1 MRKSIVGN
9 SGPQDTA
16 ITVTGLKPAH
26 FYNIRV
32 IAVGSNN
39 FQSGSSVIRL
49 RTYGKDSKPRLTNG
63 RLPPSF
69 LDQEQH
75 RRREDEPD
83 GDNELPRSPL
93 PSIEA
98 APALDGSSSR
108 DSGPPVTSN
117 RRNTVSR
124 RHSPSVASLD
134 RPTPKDAGSGSTETQ
149 ESLAEL
155 NEKFQRIRKEISD
168 TVAQYER
175 EEGEFKVQED
185 QLRKDLERKRQV
197 LKEKESNTE
206 QLRKRVNITGEQMR
220 AAEKERAKK
229 EQLLK
234 DKQAKLQ
241 NTRDRIA
248 KLESETESMR
258 SKRDGFTVK
267 KAELDE
273 FKKSQLA
280 DLEKD
285 NSVLQEECSR
295 LEAELK
301 EKGKMLKELKLERQ
315 KLPGGDADERWRETD
330 IQLRREWETRRK
342 MLEQRILA
350 EMQRRH
356 DLTANVRMLHN
367 LIEQYRSHQ
376 STLAN
381 AYIQGKPP
389 GLDFVDPSQQSHLKR
404 HGSRHSNSHP
414 GPMLPGH
421 GQLPLPESAYG
432 AASTFGNRPSFAPS
446 PYVDDSTTAD
456 RFGHDQSFSSV
467 RVSSLTAGAPLSPT
481 ATSLIPAGILGDD
494 DLPPSPSSEHFQSP
508 FGRPMSANLL
518 EADPQSP
525 ASSNRSLSLMSSP
538 QSSSQHLPFPP
549 FPSEPGDRRSG
560 ALTSSPT
567 APDVQPSR
575 FTSLWSPFQR
585 ARGAGKTTDELG
597 PPLGTLKPGQSRS
610 FPRQIDDW
618 DAASNKRKT
627 GLAGSLF
634 NRNSVHVDSG
644 DSHSANNTS
653 FSSRRLI
660 PFGWAQGATAATA
673 SRDPSSPRP
682 ASIASSDFARPS
694 TDSGSIWGLPA
705 ESNLSKSRLWTSSDA
720 RWHSRNPSRR
730 PSLHGQTTALETS
743 LASPEDEIL
752 DDEDLLDPQVSPSQV
767 GVIGSRPPASSL
779 IAQRL
784 NPKAPTFMAGL
795 FRKEGK
801 EKADAKGKPKDKGKE
816 KEKDKASIS
825 GASQSTDQI
834 SHLTAD
840 DSPSDSRKSRDTFS
854 VHTQTSVSESRES
867 LNLDGTWSSTP
878 SEPSMGP
885 SSSLKEQDNV
895 VKKLFRKGSSSRFN
909 LTSRLGKDSALFKK
923 GPGSTANSDKN
934 IPADRS
940 SVGDIDDI
948 GDDGAMLGRS
958 LDSVTS
964 SPSLGPAKSREREKE
979 GRMNTWRFSM
989 KKKGKDAKESLDL
1002 DRKVSLSLDS
1012 EVALSD
1018 EKK

>member
-1 MRKSIVGN
+1 MTWTWTAPVGVKLVLILAVIVCRFFRPPHPPTLLENIIHTTVFLAAFWTFWGSIIEYLVVSSLSVTRVVLRMDLVPQYGNMFLVVAASCWLLYRSLQTMRIPVGDLIDILKVDVPEAPDVNGVNVGN

-389 GLDFVDPSQQSHLKR
+389 GLDFVDPSQH
-404 HGSRHSNSHP
+404 
-414 GPMLPGH
+414 
-421 GQLPLPESAYG
+421 
-432 AASTFGNRPSFAPS
+432 

-456 RFGHDQSFSSV
+456 SFGHDQSFSSV

-538 QSSSQHLPFPP
+538 QGSSQHLPFPP

-634 NRNSVHVDSG
+634 NRNSVH
-644 DSHSANNTS
+644 
-653 FSSRRLI
+653 
-660 PFGWAQGATAATA
+660 
-673 SRDPSSPRP
+673 
-682 ASIASSDFARPS
+682 
-694 TDSGSIWGLPA
+694 
-705 ESNLSKSRLWTSSDA
+705 
-720 RWHSRNPSRR
+720 
-730 PSLHGQTTALETS
+730 
-743 LASPEDEIL
+743 IL

-1002 DRKVSLSLDS
+1002 DRKGSLSLDS